1 MTVVPAAIA
10 GSTPVSDPATT
21 PPIARSNRSASAPI
35 RSAVVAVRA
44 ASGVP
49 LPEAARAASALLVFG
64 GALFALRDPDRF
76 APPTPWLAYVAAG
89 GTALYAAA
97 LLS

>member
-1 MTVVPAAIA
+1 VNHTLVMWGSLAVFGALAA
-10 GSTPVSDPATT
+10 GD
-21 PPIARSNRSASAPI
+21 
-35 RSAVVAVRA
+35 AVVAVRA

-76 APPTPWLAYVAAG
+76 APPTPWLAYVAAAG
-89 GTALYAAA
+89 AALYAAV
-97 LLS
+97 LLG